1 MRTDSPH
8 CVEKNGSAQRDV
20 DGQRGQHSL
29 HHDAIAD
36 AGCRGPCRPPDL
48 CARELITVPILSDE
62 GGLVIPVRV
71 NDRKAAAI
79 VTPRASYTYILKPDG
94 LDLTCGMPVRSVGL
108 TGDEDGYWTDL
119 DMLKLGIAVV
129 HGAPAIVIDR
139 PDLPTLDGRGV
150 IMSIGYDIIGNYATL
165 IDLPGRRLSLFRDRP
180 HGCEDLRGLFTGP
193 TYDAPLPMSP
203 TGQTNIVDVTLN
215 GKIVEMQIST
225 GSNVSIIS
233 TRDARR
239 AGVSGQ
245 DAASDTQVRTEA
257 GRVRLG
263 YRPTGSRRFPWAATL
278 RAGRSSMSIRASPTT
293 RWASTSSRT
302 SASCSISP
310 ASG

>member
-1 MRTDSPH
+1 MP
-8 CVEKNGSAQRDV
+8 A
-20 DGQRGQHSL
+20 
-29 HHDAIAD
+29 A
-36 AGCRGPCRPPDL
+36 RP
-48 CARELITVPILSDE
+48 ARELITVPILSDE

-71 NDRKAAAI
+71 NDREAAAI

-94 LDLTCGMPVRSVGL
+94 LDLTRGMPVRSVGL

-119 DMLKLGIAVV
+119 DMLKLGTAVV

-165 IDLPGRRLSLFRDRP
+165 IDLPGRRLSLFRHRP
-180 HGCEDLRGLFTGP
+180 HGCQDLRGLFTGP
-193 TYDAPLPMSP
+193 TYDAPLQMSP
-203 TGQTNIVDVTLN
+203 TGQTDIVDVTLN
-215 GKIVEMQIST
+215 GKIVEMQISN

-257 GRVRLG
+257 SRVGLG
-263 YRPTGSRRFPWAATL
+263 YRRRFETLSLGGYIARRPQLDVDPRITYNPLGLDFFKDKLVLLDFPGERMTFQTSRGTTPDGFRTGSDRFGTVQTKNVSVSVTDGP
-278 RAGRSSMSIRASPTT
+278 GR
-293 RWASTSSRT
+293 
-302 SASCSISP
+302 
-310 ASG
+310 